1 MTDPTVLLPCEPCG
15 GLALAEDGIPCRYC
29 EGTGTVAMPEA
40 ERQRWLAYAGEP
52 CGGSFLAAAV
62 GEWDFR
68 GHFPAWLAGL
78 PPMGQ
83 IAAALGAAWAVLV
96 QWEEQNTRHNSMTC
110 DRLTGS
116 IRCVC
121 TVDRRPRKALEAC
134 TAYLREP
141 TAERREAWRDLHR
154 GNAGLAHIGWLPIT
168 PSPITDTW
176 LRANPGEGSVDHAA
190 QLIGD
195 DKAHDAAR
203 EGVLAWL
210 EGRL

>member
-141 TAERREAWRDLHR
+141 ALARREAWCAAALKDHPD
-154 GNAGLAHIGWLPIT
+154 WLPL
-168 PSPITDTW
+168 SGHQGKVYRD
-176 LRANPGEGSVDHAA
+176 GEIKAAA
-190 QLIGD
+190 QLIGE

-203 EGVLAWL
+203 DGVLAL
-210 EGRL
+210 LRGEL